1 MSYLKQPLSSSFQ
14 ILAAILQCD
23 PEDIQPDGLQH
34 FFELCLKEHD
44 FYFDYSD
51 DENVRL
57 SGKEEFSI
65 LEATLREH
73 PEFSELWTDYLA
85 TKELR

>member
-1 MSYLKQPLSSSFQ
+1 MSLIKQSLSSSFQ
-14 ILAAILQCD
+14 TLAAILQCD
-23 PEDIQPDGLQH
+23 PEDIQPDSLK
-34 FFELCLKEHD
+34 FYFEACLKEHD

-51 DENVRL
+51 DSNVYQR
-57 SGKEEFSI
+57 GKEELSL

-85 TKELR
+85 TKELK